1 MGLRPARTVRNRVY
15 KQAWTRWS
23 RKNMSK
29 SYVKA
34 LPHMDLRQILNGT
47 GNAENYSIQYDLV
60 AEQTYLH
67 RDNAIEAA
75 RQTIV
80 KYLESKIPGKFLLI
94 VRKYPH
100 VILRENRML
109 AGAGADRIQKGMRR
123 SFGKPVDRGASVKKG
138 EAIFSLYLAS
148 DDMKLAHEAL
158 RKASRKLSGSWKVV
172 KVK

>member
-94 VRKYPH
+94 
-100 VILRENRML
+100 
-109 AGAGADRIQKGMRR
+109 
-123 SFGKPVDRGASVKKG
+123 
-138 EAIFSLYLAS
+138 
-148 DDMKLAHEAL
+148 
-158 RKASRKLSGSWKVV
+158 
-172 KVK
+172 